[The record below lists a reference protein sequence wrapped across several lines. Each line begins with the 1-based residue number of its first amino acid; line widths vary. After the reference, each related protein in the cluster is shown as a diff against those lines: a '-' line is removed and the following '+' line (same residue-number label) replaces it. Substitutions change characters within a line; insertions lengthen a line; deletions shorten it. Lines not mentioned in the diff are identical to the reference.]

1 MRVAYYEKTGPA
13 AEVLHVGDVETPSPM
28 AGEVRVRLKT
38 SGINPSD
45 VKSRSGL
52 IRRIAYPL
60 VIPHSDGAGE
70 IDMVGEGVSAARIGE
85 RVWTLNAQWK
95 RPWGTAAEFVVLPEN
110 LAVRLPVNANFEAGA
125 SLGIPALT
133 AWEAIDFVAAPEG
146 KFFLVHGGAGA
157 VGHYA
162 TQFAK
167 RRKAKV
173 ITTVSSAAKAK
184 IAQTAGADYVID
196 YTAENVAERV
206 MAITGKSGVDAVIEV
221 KLTANAPLLPAV
233 LKPDGDVIVYGTDAE
248 ARIPAAFC
256 LLNDIRLQFML
267 VYQMKLAQRQRAIAD
282 ITEMIEQN
290 RLISNVAM
298 TLPLEDV
305 VSAHEAVE
313 QGKVSGKVVLKIS

>member
-52 IRRIAYPL
+52 IRRIAYPR

-70 IDMVGEGVSAARIGE
+70 IDMVGEGVSPARIGE

-95 RPWGTAAEFVVLPEN
+95 RPSGTAAEYVVLPEN
-110 LAVRLPVNANFEAGA
+110 LAVRLPMNASFEAGA
-125 SLGIPALT
+125 SFGIPALT
-133 AWEAIDFVAAPEG
+133 AWEAIDFVVAPEG
-146 KFFLVHGGAGA
+146 KCFLVHGGAGA

-162 TQFAK
+162 IQFAK

-173 ITTVSSAAKAK
+173 IATVSSAAKAK

-196 YTAENVAERV
+196 YTAENVGERV

-221 KLTANAPLLPAV
+221 NLTANAALLPTV

-256 LLNDIRLQFML
+256 LVNDIRLQFML
-267 VYQMKLAQRQRAIAD
+267 VYQMKLPQRQRAIAD

-290 RLISNVAM
+290 RLIYNVAM
-298 TLPLEDV
+298 TLPLQDV

-313 QGKVSGKVVLKIS
+313 QGKVAGKVVLKIG